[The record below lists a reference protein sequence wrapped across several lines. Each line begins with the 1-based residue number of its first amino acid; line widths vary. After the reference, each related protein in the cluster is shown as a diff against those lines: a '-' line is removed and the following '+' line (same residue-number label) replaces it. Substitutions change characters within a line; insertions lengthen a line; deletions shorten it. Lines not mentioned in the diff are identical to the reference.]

1 MSIIYLKS
9 IKIMND
15 QYKKIHIVS
24 FDIPYPPNY
33 GGIIDV
39 FYKIKTL
46 FELGYEI
53 DLHCFDYKGKEHSEV
68 LESMCRNVYYYQRK
82 KIYQVFF
89 NWMPYIVSSR
99 INHELLNN
107 LKKDDAPIL
116 FEGLHTCFY
125 LDHPELASRNKSVWM
140 HNIESDYYQNLSKAD
155 KNFIHKIHFSVESK
169 KLKKYEN
176 ILYAA
181 QNIFCV
187 NQKDAEYMTKY
198 CKNTMFVPLFHLNE
212 TVDILNESE
221 DYILYH
227 GSLDVVEN
235 NQAIVWLISTVFS
248 KLPYKVII
256 AGKNP
261 KDSLV
266 KLIKNYPH
274 ISLKANVSKEEMK
287 SLIQK
292 AQANV
297 LISFQSTGLKQ
308 KVLNALYNSKHVI
321 VNDKIVAN
329 SGLESLCVIANTPED
344 IIQQIKSKWNQPIDI
359 KEIEYRKSY
368 LDSNY
373 SNLSNV
379 KKIIPHIFV

>member
-1 MSIIYLKS
+1 
-9 IKIMND
+9 
-15 QYKKIHIVS
+15 
-24 FDIPYPPNY
+24 
-33 GGIIDV
+33 
-39 FYKIKTL
+39 
-46 FELGYEI
+46 
-53 DLHCFDYKGKEHSEV
+53 
-68 LESMCRNVYYYQRK
+68 
-82 KIYQVFF
+82 
-89 NWMPYIVSSR
+89 
-99 INHELLNN
+99 
-107 LKKDDAPIL
+107 
-116 FEGLHTCFY
+116 
-125 LDHPELASRNKSVWM
+125 
-140 HNIESDYYQNLSKAD
+140 
-155 KNFIHKIHFSVESK
+155 
-169 KLKKYEN
+169 
-176 ILYAA
+176 
-181 QNIFCV
+181 
-187 NQKDAEYMTKY
+187 
-198 CKNTMFVPLFHLNE
+198 MFVPLFHLNE
-212 TVDILNESE
+212 TVDIINESE

-261 KDSLV
+261 KESLV

-274 ISLKANVSKEEMK
+274 ISLKSNVSKEEMK

-329 SGLESLCVIANTPED
+329 SGLESLCNIANTPED

>member
-1 MSIIYLKS
+1 
-9 IKIMND
+9 MND

-53 DLHCFDYKGKEHSEV
+53 DLHCFDYKGKEHSDA

-99 INHELLNN
+99 SNLELLNN
-107 LKKDDAPIL
+107 LKKDNAPIL

-125 LDHPELASRNKSVWM
+125 LDHPELALRNKSVWM

-176 ILYAA
+176 VLYAA

-212 TVDILNESE
+212 TVDIINESE

-261 KDSLV
+261 KESLV

-274 ISLKANVSKEEMK
+274 ISLKSNVSKEEMK

-329 SGLESLCVIANTPED
+329 SGLESLCQIANTPEEL
-344 IIQQIKSKWNQPIDI
+344 IHQIKLKWHQPIDI
-359 KEIEYRKSY
+359 KEIESRKLY
-368 LDSNY
+368 LDENY

>member
-1 MSIIYLKS
+1 
-9 IKIMND
+9 
-15 QYKKIHIVS
+15 
-24 FDIPYPPNY
+24 
-33 GGIIDV
+33 V

-53 DLHCFDYKGKEHSEV
+53 DLHCFDYKGKDHSEV
-68 LESMCRNVYYYQRK
+68 LESMCKNVYYYQRK

-99 INHELLNN
+99 SNLELLNN

-125 LDHPELASRNKSVWM
+125 LDHPELTLRNKSVWM

-176 ILYAA
+176 VLYAA

-212 TVDILNESE
+212 TVDIIDKSE

-235 NQAIVWLISTVFS
+235 NQAVVWLISTVFS
-248 KLPYKVII
+248 KLPYNVII

-261 KDSLV
+261 KDSLI
-266 KLIKNYPH
+266 KLVKNYPH
-274 ISLKANVSKEEMK
+274 ISLKPNVSKEDMK

-297 LISFQSTGLKQ
+297 LVSFQSTGLKQ

-329 SGLESLCVIANTPED
+329 SGLESLCQIANTPEEL
-344 IIQQIKSKWNQPIDI
+344 IHQIKLKWHQPIDI
-359 KEIEYRKSY
+359 KEIESRKLY
-368 LDSNY
+368 LDENY